1 VKKTDTTEQNDAYL
15 QIGGEYM
22 NSIDK
27 IGSHAQIRTGDPYH
41 VKVATKATQAFDL
54 YEYLTVIATL
64 LKACFTLYRSIT
76 YT

>member
-1 VKKTDTTEQNDAYL
+1 VKKTDTTEYDKNTTEQNDSYL

-41 VKVATKATQAFDL
+41 VKVVL
-54 YEYLTVIATL
+54 
-64 LKACFTLYRSIT
+64 
-76 YT
+76 